1 MSNSRPQEMPGS
13 TGSGLAVSRVHTE
26 RSDGSSRSRAGQ
38 AGSDGLGKGNSG
50 DAASHGRKSDASDFF
65 SSLVEPATSSGGRL
79 RMGENMMPPTSSAPW
94 WSQPRLR
101 AAARTVPT
109 RATAG
114 NSGIAA
120 SHGRK
125 SDASDFFSSLVDDA
139 TSPGGRSHSSNQV
152 MLPPATLPQ
161 QAESVVQNGVEL
173 VMAEDR
179 QSTSRGS
186 AEVVGKGTAGGTAA
200 TGGTKISI
208 ATSVQAHRLRQM
220 AENFIDRRHTA
231 EIDELLQEAMDS
243 LRSDSEH
250 YFDVHEEGCIKSL
263 TIAFVAVYKP
273 YVNLKDEDMLGTLE
287 DGRMKVVTRLL
298 VIALLALKRDLGL
311 FPTTSMALQVAI
323 PDLVLVRLLLPIL
336 LLLLMTLSLH
346 A

>member
-65 SSLVEPATSSGGRL
+65 SSLVEPATSSGGRSH
-79 RMGENMMPPTSSAPW
+79 GSNQGNSGD
-94 WSQPRLR
+94 
-101 AAARTVPT
+101 AASHGRKS
-109 RATAG
+109 G